1 MFNLKDYEVT
11 QENIRRLVNV
21 ESGFILNP
29 FVGYKGWSKLN
40 ELAKVTLPNIEVNAK
55 FYRKKNIHRTKTLH
69 TTEELEIVDVSLFQ
83 EEASKLNGTV
93 EQYIGDGE
101 IVTELRYSAR
111 EDSEAYLKRVKNELL
126 NSYLFY
132 SKKVYERRFFIE
144 GMNDS
149 EKEQFTN
156 LVLSNAQ
163 TIINYLN
170 GE

>member
-1 MFNLKDYEVT
+1 MVSLKDYEVT
-11 QENIRRLVNV
+11 QENIQHLVNI
-21 ESGFILNP
+21 EAGFILNP
-29 FVGYKGWSKLN
+29 FVSYKGWPKLGELSKV
-40 ELAKVTLPNIEVNAK
+40 KLPNIEVNAK
-55 FYRKKNIHRTKTLH
+55 FYRKKNIHRTKVLH
-69 TTEELEIVDVSLFQ
+69 TTNELEIVDVSLFQ
-83 EEASKLNGTV
+83 DEVRKLNGTI

-101 IVTELRYSAR
+101 IITELSYSVR
-111 EDSEAYLKRVKNELL
+111 EDSEAYLNRVKNELL
-126 NSYLFY
+126 SSCLYY
-132 SKKVYERRFFIE
+132 SRKGYERRFFIK

>member
-11 QENIRRLVNV
+11 QENIKQLVNV

-29 FVGYKGWSKLN
+29 FIGYKGWSKLD
-40 ELAKVTLPNIEVNAK
+40 ELSKVMLPNIEVNAK
-55 FYRKKNIHRTKTLH
+55 FYRKKNIHRTKVLH
-69 TTEELEIVDVSLFQ
+69 VTDELEIIDVSLFKD
-83 EEASKLNGTV
+83 EADKLNGNI

-101 IVTELRYSAR
+101 IITELNYSVR
-111 EDSEAYLKRVKNELL
+111 EDNEVYLKRVKNELL

-132 SKKVYERRFFIE
+132 SKKGYERRFYIE
-144 GMNDS
+144 GMSDN
-149 EKEQFTN
+149 EKEQFTS

-170 GE
+170 VE